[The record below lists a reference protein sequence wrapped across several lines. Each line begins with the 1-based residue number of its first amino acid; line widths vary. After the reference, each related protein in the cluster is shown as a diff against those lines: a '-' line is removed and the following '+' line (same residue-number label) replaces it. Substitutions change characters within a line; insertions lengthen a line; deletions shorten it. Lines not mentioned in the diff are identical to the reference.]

1 MRTSHAWLCQAQ
13 VANKLVQMEAA
24 TSRFHA
30 PKETSVYELAELQ
43 AAFLEAIFNTL
54 GCEAVLLHK
63 ICRFSLSEYENMSLL
78 EQSTKMVPASSG
90 IFIEFRELR

>member
-1 MRTSHAWLCQAQ
+1 
-13 VANKLVQMEAA
+13 MEAA